1 VPDSQGLAHDP
12 ATRTARTRS
21 GRCDPSSPLTRLAAL
36 RCVVLCAACV
46 CAGRAQGIQSLGHS
60 PSARTGVSLCRSGK
74 HEPACLQGLGVGIPA
89 QTPAQHARSLPSAL
103 RVAAYGID
111 CACACHACRRR
122 AVCHRKCVI
131 ATAAAAWWN
140 AFTCD
145 RCRVGH
151 AGRAVSSLIRGAPR
165 RQATHPHAF
174 ALVPSGCCSSA
185 CGSAQAV
192 DAHVASDQKRRRRTR
207 LSAVGAVGRRRTIS
221 APSAADSRAV
231 RPAPL

>member
-1 VPDSQGLAHDP
+1 MP
-12 ATRTARTRS
+12 TRS
-21 GRCDPSSPLTRLAAL
+21 STRPSRPSPGQLTHTVPLCKAAADDEGDA
-36 RCVVLCAACV
+36 R
-46 CAGRAQGIQSLGHS
+46 GRAEDGALSS
-60 PSARTGVSLCRSGK
+60 RCGVTERRRPGVASVASSG
-74 HEPACLQGLGVGIPA
+74 QGLGVGIPA

-103 RVAAYGID
+103 RVAAYDID

-151 AGRAVSSLIRGAPR
+151 AGRAVSSLIRCAPR

-192 DAHVASDQKRRRRTR
+192 DAHVASAQKRRRRTR